1 MQIPEMRAAQYAA
14 HRGVSREAVRKAIA
28 SGRIPKTAIRR
39 DGPISW
45 INVAAA
51 DFALGQAQARAD
63 FSGDDPPAENLP
75 PISSSPS
82 VPEGTSEA
90 SPSLTE
96 ARTRTEGYNAEIK
109 RLEFEQ
115 RIGRLLETDDVG
127 IAMQRWAEVAVREID
142 QLASRADDLAA
153 AFTRNGVDGVRR
165 ALKDIARQIR
175 GTIEQNM
182 KLLGADDVAAAEAD
196 DDATPPQDQD
206 AST

>member
-1 MQIPEMRAAQYAA
+1 MRAAQYAA
-14 HRGVSREAVRKAIA
+14 HRNVSREAVRKAIA
-28 SGRIPKTAIRR
+28 GGRIPKTAIRR
-39 DGPISW
+39 DNAGVSW

-51 DFALGQAQARAD
+51 DFALGQAQGRVD
-63 FSGDDPPAENLP
+63 FSADDPPAAAEQNFQP
-75 PISSSPS
+75 TSSSPS
-82 VPEGTSEA
+82 VPEGSAEAA

-127 IAMQRWAEVAVREID
+127 LSMQRWAEVAVREID

-165 ALKDIARQIR
+165 ALKDITRQMR
-175 GTIEQNM
+175 ATIEQNM
-182 KLLGADDVAAAEAD
+182 RLLGAEEGAD
-196 DDATPPQDQD
+196 DDAIAGDVPAEQKET
-206 AST
+206 AT